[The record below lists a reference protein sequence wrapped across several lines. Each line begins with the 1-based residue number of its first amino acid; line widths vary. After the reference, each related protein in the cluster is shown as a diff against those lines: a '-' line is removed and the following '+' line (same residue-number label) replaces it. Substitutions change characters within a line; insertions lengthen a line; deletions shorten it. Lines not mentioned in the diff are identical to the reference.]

1 MEVDNEMVVD
11 EDARDEV
18 QNVKNLQM
26 LERLYLGNDNDG
38 NIAPSNSVEYFNM
51 VDSNDETYDPA
62 NPDHEDYF

>member
-1 MEVDNEMVVD
+1 MVVD

-26 LERLYLGNDNDG
+26 LERLYLGNDNDD

-51 VDSNDETYDPA
+51 VDSDDETYDPA

>member
-1 MEVDNEMVVD
+1 MVVD

-26 LERLYLGNDNDG
+26 LEQLYLGNDNDD

-51 VDSNDETYDPA
+51 VDSDDETYDLA

>member
-1 MEVDNEMVVD
+1 MVVD

-26 LERLYLGNDNDG
+26 LEQLYLGNDNDD

-51 VDSNDETYDPA
+51 VDSDDETYDPA